1 LSSTFSSWLWDSS
14 PGKDLRLLPY
24 SSIIALFFFFTL
36 PQKEVHEI
44 HPVLCFCW
52 IFESSI
58 YILSLVL
65 VSFELHSLQY
75 MVPTK
80 LHDVAMGLIHSIR
93 LLAFIHSTNPQ
104 LWTWIYLCMLC
115 L

>member
-1 LSSTFSSWLWDSS
+1 MRFIQSYASVES
-14 PGKDLRLLPY
+14 LR
-24 SSIIALFFFFTL
+24 ALY
-36 PQKEVHEI
+36 
-44 HPVLCFCW
+44 
-52 IFESSI
+52 I
-58 YILSLVL
+58 YLVWYFL